1 MLKKG
6 NLLHKRGLDDSQSHT
21 TVAQNHQHRNEG
33 ASGGKGDEMLKCAIC
48 TDGQI
53 KRKTLTDLKIE
64 IAI

>member
-6 NLLHKRGLDDSQSHT
+6 NLLHKRGLDDSQLYT

-33 ASGGKGDEMLKCAIC
+33 ASGGKGNEMLKCARC
-48 TDGQI
+48 TNGQI
-53 KRKTLTDLKIE
+53 KRKKLTDLKIE